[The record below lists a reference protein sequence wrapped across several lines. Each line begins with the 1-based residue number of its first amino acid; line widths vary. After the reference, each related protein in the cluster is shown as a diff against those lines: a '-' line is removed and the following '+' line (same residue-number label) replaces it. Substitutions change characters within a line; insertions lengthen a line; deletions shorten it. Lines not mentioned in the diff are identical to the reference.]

1 MARHFAR
8 PGFCRILP
16 PCCIHHHQ
24 LLMLLLLIL
33 LLLLLLSSSLLLQRL
48 AVLHYFGFIMRSL
61 HSNIH
66 LPPNPREKRTKRKPY
81 QNQNLE
87 L

>member
-1 MARHFAR
+1 
-8 PGFCRILP
+8 
-16 PCCIHHHQ
+16 
-24 LLMLLLLIL
+24 MLLLLIL

-48 AVLHYFGFIMRSL
+48 AVLHDFGFIMRTL

-66 LPPNPREKRTKRKPY
+66 LPPNPREKRTKSKPY

-87 L
+87 H